1 MRRIK
6 SVSLLD
12 RHYQI
17 AERMPNF
24 SAFVQEALDSYAADI
39 GQGVHT
45 YAPENRV
52 HGKCNPMYKHLCKIC
67 FPEGRPDREAW
78 LLFRQ
83 DPDKYP
89 LEASQAGR
97 YKQLIEQTFAYDEP
111 KKKSGNTIS
120 NNLKSKKRGFWR
132 FLLQRI
138 S

>member
-1 MRRIK
+1 MSSRKIK
-6 SVSLLD
+6 SVSLLP

-24 SAFVQEALDSYAADI
+24 SGFVQEALDSYAADI
-39 GQGVHT
+39 GQGTHT

-83 DPDKYP
+83 DPEKHP
-89 LEASQAGR
+89 IEASQAGR
-97 YKQLIEQTFAYDEP
+97 YQQLVEQSFAYDEP
-111 KKKSGNTIS
+111 KKKSSQAISGNKEEIGII
-120 NNLKSKKRGFWR
+120 RRFWR
-132 FLLQRI
+132 WVF
-138 S
+138 